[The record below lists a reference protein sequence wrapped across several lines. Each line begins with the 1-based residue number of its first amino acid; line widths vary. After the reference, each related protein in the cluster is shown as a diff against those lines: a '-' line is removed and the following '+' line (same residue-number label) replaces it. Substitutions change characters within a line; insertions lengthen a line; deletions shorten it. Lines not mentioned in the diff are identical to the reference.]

1 MSLVFFFPLNNLEG
15 KKKKKRG
22 MGNFCDAGGPGITLD
37 LRSTLEADTSR
48 TWTHFHQAESHTQAY
63 SPGSITP
70 MSVAML

>member
-1 MSLVFFFPLNNLEG
+1 
-15 KKKKKRG
+15 